1 MARPKDS
8 YIIEV
13 RYPENQEK
21 LIDLRRRVGRAY
33 MEFLEGYITKLPVC
47 SQEKNKL
54 YIEIMKQLGL
64 NTDKYN
70 R

>member
-13 RYPENQEK
+13 RYPENNEK
-21 LIDLRRRVGRAY
+21 LIELRKRMGISY
-33 MEFLEGYITKLPVC
+33 MEFITGYITELPIC

-54 YIEIMKQLGL
+54 YMEIMEQLGL
-64 NTDKYN
+64 NFDKYG

>member
-1 MARPKDS
+1 
-8 YIIEV
+8 
-13 RYPENQEK
+13 
-21 LIDLRRRVGRAY
+21 